1 MLWEWES
8 CVQRINFVFT
18 IWLHAPSIS
27 PLLTFSHL
35 AWNCVSQMWTWSYL
49 PVLDISCR
57 FNWWC
62 IARHNTNLAISV
74 LATAKIRS
82 FPSFQEEVTDLLL
95 EAMGK
100 HPESNGFL
108 VDGFP
113 ASIEQAK
120 ICEEKLGKPEWDIG
134 QYQYWRLLLQDPWEK
149 LYFRKII
156 VLEANDDVLMKRLE
170 DGDNFNDALET
181 IPKRIKTYRYK
192 GVNYIV

>member
-1 MLWEWES
+1 
-8 CVQRINFVFT
+8 
-18 IWLHAPSIS
+18 
-27 PLLTFSHL
+27 
-35 AWNCVSQMWTWSYL
+35 MWTWSYL
-49 PVLDISCR
+49 PILDISCR
-57 FNWWC
+57 LNWWC
-62 IARHNTNLAISV
+62 IARHNINLAIGV

-120 ICEEKLGKPEWDIG
+120 ICEEKLGKPEWDIR
-134 QYQYWRLLLQDPWEK
+134 QYQYWYLVLQDPWEK

-192 GVNYIV
+192 GV